1 MVTAQAR
8 IQPVIALHAVGAAV
22 RPPRSFES
30 HPSKTQ
36 PVPKSGTLQPVLKY
50 AKQPV
55 LKLVTPLVPKSET
68 PFVPKSETLQPV
80 LKYDTLQPVLKTRSS
95 QCSS

>member
-8 IQPVIALHAVGAAV
+8 IQPVIALHAVGAA
-22 RPPRSFES
+22 
-30 HPSKTQ
+30 SKTQ